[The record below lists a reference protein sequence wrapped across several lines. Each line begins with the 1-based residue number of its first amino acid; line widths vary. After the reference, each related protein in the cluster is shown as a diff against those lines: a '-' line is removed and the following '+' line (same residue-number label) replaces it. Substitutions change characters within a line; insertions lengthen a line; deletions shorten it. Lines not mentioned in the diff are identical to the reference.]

1 VERRF
6 PVIKGLNKLT
16 LFLVML
22 LAVSSV
28 HANERL
34 VLIASAESNIDQL
47 DSLEVR
53 KLFLGLTVAHNGNR
67 LRPLLN
73 ESDEQIRNVF
83 LQNVVSMTDSV
94 YDRRVLRL
102 AMAAEANLPAR
113 YSSKAELLN
122 AVASNRSAVSYAWA
136 RDVEH
141 DKRFKILRTL
151 WHD

>member
-1 VERRF
+1 M
-6 PVIKGLNKLT
+6 IKGLNKLT